1 MERIRSR
8 IGAGKGKGENKE
20 NDKGEYGG
28 MRGEERMEGGRFG
41 FGFKFVFVVER
52 FDFIF
57 HRLCSVVIIVSF
69 GLILRVVSNVC
80 GGWTRDRERQC
91 SRKNNTDLWAMR
103 EGRVFQCGPPHPPR
117 QLQHEDSDRQMR
129 GRQVA

>member
-1 MERIRSR
+1 MNKRFDCDIDGGDIWNGGHCLRSWT
-8 IGAGKGKGENKE
+8 
-20 NDKGEYGG
+20 
-28 MRGEERMEGGRFG
+28 
-41 FGFKFVFVVER
+41 KFVFVVER

-69 GLILRVVSNVC
+69 GLILSDVSFVC